1 MQRSA
6 KAKLQIRNLG
16 TVSSDKNDKRTSK
29 TAKLPKTAIQTTSQ
43 TLRRNQVEPI
53 TSSQGFKASGSG

>member
-1 MQRSA
+1 MSSF
-6 KAKLQIRNLG
+6 G
-16 TVSSDKNDKRTSK
+16 TVSSDKNDRRTNN
-29 TAKLPKTAIQTTSQ
+29 TAKLPKTAIQTTNQ